1 MDQKEKLLKQLIF
14 NYPKMKGVKDD
25 IQRAAALLARCYQNG
40 HKLLVCGNGGSA
52 ADSGH
57 IVGELMKGFCLKR
70 PLSSGL
76 KEKLEEAFGEEGRLL
91 GSRLQEAL
99 PAISLNSHQAL
110 ISAFAN
116 DAEPDYVYAQ
126 QLMGYGEPGDVLIGI
141 STSGNAENVIAAMQL
156 ASVLGLDT
164 IALSG
169 KDGGVM
175 AGLAD
180 EAIIIPEDETYRIQE
195 YHIAVYHYLCRYQE
209 LTFFEE

>member
-1 MDQKEKLLKQLIF
+1 
-14 NYPKMKGVKDD
+14 
-25 IQRAAALLARCYQNG
+25 
-40 HKLLVCGNGGSA
+40 
-52 ADSGH
+52 
-57 IVGELMKGFCLKR
+57 
-70 PLSSGL
+70 
-76 KEKLEEAFGEEGRLL
+76 
-91 GSRLQEAL
+91 
-99 PAISLNSHQAL
+99 
-110 ISAFAN
+110 
-116 DAEPDYVYAQ
+116 
-126 QLMGYGEPGDVLIGI
+126 MGYGEPGDVLIGI